1 MMKNNLINLAEGIIT
16 TASKKGVTVSSA
28 ESCTGGLIGYSLTD
42 ISGSST
48 VFIGGA
54 ITYSEKS
61 KHLILGVPTDTFED
75 TGVYSHRCAQEMA
88 RGIQE
93 KLGSDF
99 AVSTTGIAGPL
110 GGYPDKPVGS
120 VWIGVADA
128 TRVASIECH
137 FSGSRADIR
146 EAASIQALEIML
158 RCIEEGFLNCENFAY
173 YT

>member
-1 MMKNNLINLAEGIIT
+1 MMNNNLINLAEDVI
-16 TASKKGVTVSSA
+16 KKATLKSLTISSA
-28 ESCTGGLIGYSLTD
+28 ESCTGGLIGVALTD
-42 ISGSST
+42 ISGSSA
-48 VFIGGA
+48 VFTGGV

-61 KHLILGVPTDTFED
+61 KHFILGVPTDTFED

-99 AVSTTGIAGPL
+99 AVSTTGVAGPL

-128 TRVASIECH
+128 GHSASVECH
-137 FSGSRADIR
+137 FSGSRSEIR
-146 EAASIQALEIML
+146 TAASIEALTILL
-158 RCIEEGFLNCENFAY
+158 RLLDEGFLNCENFAY